1 MGQLPLDIHL
11 SASTQDTLPAMGAS
25 AADSYLFGINGAA
38 KRFIDLALAVI
49 VVIFLLPVLLLTALL
64 IRLEGGP
71 IFYRQTRI
79 GRAGKPFQ
87 MLKFRSMRVNSDQ
100 ILNDYLQ
107 QNPDAAEEWSIYQ
120 KLRDDPRIT
129 RIGKFLRASSID
141 ELPQLFNVLRGDMSL
156 VGQRPLLYV
165 QRDAYGVHIAGYER
179 ARPGMTG
186 LWQVR
191 GRNKLSFE
199 DRARLGSEYINH
211 WSVLY
216 DLKLILLTIPAVMF
230 SKDAY

>member
-1 MGQLPLDIHL
+1 MGRLPLDIHL
-11 SASTQDTLPAMGAS
+11 SVSTQGSLPAMRGA
-25 AADSYLFGINGAA
+25 ATDSHFFGINGAA
-38 KRFIDLALAVI
+38 KRIIDLSLAMI
-49 VVIFLLPVLLLTALL
+49 IVIFLLPLLLLTALV

-71 IFYRQTRI
+71 VLYRQTRI
-79 GRAGKPFQ
+79 GRGGKPFE
-87 MLKFRSMRVNSDQ
+87 MLKFRSMRVDSEQ
-100 ILNDYLQ
+100 ILEDYLQ
-107 QNPDAAEEWSIYQ
+107 SNKDAAEQWSIYQ

-129 RIGKFLRASSID
+129 RIGKRLRASSID

-165 QRDAYGVHIAGYER
+165 QRDAYGVQIAGYER

-199 DRARLGSEYINH
+199 DRAQLGSEYINH

-230 SKDAY
+230 SRDAY

>member
-11 SASTQDTLPAMGAS
+11 SASAQGTLPAMGAS
-25 AADSYLFGINGAA
+25 AADSHVFGINGAA
-38 KRFIDLALAVI
+38 KRTIDLVLAVI

-64 IRLEGGP
+64 IKLEGGP
-71 IFYRQTRI
+71 VLYRQTRI
-79 GRAGKPFQ
+79 GRGGKPFQ

-100 ILNDYLQ
+100 ILEDYLR
-107 QNPDAAEEWSIYQ
+107 QNPDAAKEWNVYQ

-129 RIGKFLRASSID
+129 PIGKLLRASSID
-141 ELPQLFNVLRGDMSL
+141 ELPQLLNVLRGDMSL

-191 GRNKLSFE
+191 GRSKLSFE
-199 DRARLGSEYINH
+199 DRARLGSEYINE

-216 DLKLILLTIPAVMF
+216 DLKLILLTIPAVLF